1 MNPTSPSYSPALP
14 EHAATDRPVAY
25 WLSGVAVMVFLMIV
39 IGGITRL
46 TESGLSMVEWRPLIG
61 WLPPMSEPEWYRVFS
76 LYQDTPEFQKVNSW
90 MTIEDFKQ
98 IFFWEYLHRVWG
110 RLIGIAF
117 FLPFLVLAL
126 AGRIRPALYPRLGLL
141 FLLGALQGA
150 IGWWM
155 VKSGLVDNPAVSQ
168 YRLATH
174 LGVAFV
180 ILGAL
185 LWTVLGLLRVP
196 GEPDRRFRR
205 HAVAVLHLVALTVIA
220 GAFVAGLDA
229 GLIYNTFPL
238 MGGQIVPPDYAFAE
252 PFWINVFEN
261 PAAVQFNHR
270 VIALVTFAAIL
281 WLLVRAIR
289 SDTLAPRTRLSIHA
303 LAGMGAIQV
312 ALGIS
317 TLLAQVPV
325 SLGAAHQGGA
335 ALTFAAAVWVL
346 FETSGPRERRAAWRQ
361 FRRSPRPRRDEAS

>member
-1 MNPTSPSYSPALP
+1 MSATSQLYSPTVP
-14 EHAATDRPVAY
+14 EHAVIDRPVAW

-76 LYQDTPEFQKVNSW
+76 LYQDTPEFQKVNAW
-90 MTIEDFKQ
+90 MTIDDFKH

-117 FLPFLVLAL
+117 ALPFLVLAL
-126 AGRIRPALYPRLGLL
+126 TGRIRRALFPRLGFL
-141 FLLGALQGA
+141 FLLGALQGG

-168 YRLATH
+168 YRLAVH
-174 LGVAFV
+174 LGVALL
-180 ILGAL
+180 ILATL
-185 LWTVLGLLRVP
+185 IRTTLGLIRTP
-196 GEPDRRFRR
+196 SETNRKYRR
-205 HAVAVLHLVALTVIA
+205 HAVAALHLIAITSVA

-238 MGGQIVPPDYAFAE
+238 MNGHVIPPDYGFAE
-252 PFWINVFEN
+252 PFWINFFEN

-270 VIALVTFAAIL
+270 IIAILTFASIV
-281 WLLVRAIR
+281 WLLVRAMRATDI
-289 SDTLAPRTRLSIHA
+289 APRTRLAIHS
-303 LAGMGAIQV
+303 LGGMSAIQV

-325 SLGAAHQGGA
+325 TLGAAHQGGA
-335 ALTFAAAVWVL
+335 ALTLSAAIWVL
-346 FETSGPRERRAAWRQ
+346 FEVSGAKT
-361 FRRSPRPRRDEAS
+361 RSG

>member
-1 MNPTSPSYSPALP
+1 MSASNQIDRPILP
-14 EHAATDRPVAY
+14 EYAVADRPVAL
-25 WLSGVAVMVFLMIV
+25 WLACVAVMVFLMIV

-46 TESGLSMVEWRPLIG
+46 TGSGLSMVEWRPLIG

-76 LYQDTPEFQKVNSW
+76 LYQDSPEFQKVNAW
-90 MTIEDFKQ
+90 MTIEDFKR

-117 FLPFLVLAL
+117 AVPFFVLAMS
-126 AGRIRPALYPRLGLL
+126 GRIRQPLYPRLYLL
-141 FLLGALQGA
+141 FLLGAIQGG

-174 LGVAFV
+174 LSVALLILV
-180 ILGAL
+180 ILI
-185 LWTVLGLLRVP
+185 WTALGLIRTP
-196 GEPDRRFRR
+196 AEADRKYRR
-205 HAVAVLHLVALTVIA
+205 HAVAVLHLVAITAVA

-238 MGGQIVPPDYAFAE
+238 MNGYVIPPDYAFAE
-252 PFWINVFEN
+252 PFWINLFEN
-261 PAAVQFNHR
+261 PATVQFNHR
-270 VIALVTFAAIL
+270 IIAIL
-281 WLLVRAIR
+281 TVVSIFWLLIRVLRA
-289 SDTLAPRTRLSIHA
+289 SDIEPRTRLAIHS
-303 LAGMGAIQV
+303 LAAVSVIQG

-335 ALTFAAAVWVL
+335 ALTLAAAVWVL
-346 FETSGPRERRAAWRQ
+346 FEVSGPRSQPGRMG
-361 FRRSPRPRRDEAS
+361 